1 MCWKGSTTTATGTGR
16 RDREYVKVGAKQR
29 LPCCGCKQRAH
40 VPVLAL
46 MLCFLALTGVDAL
59 DSAEELKVRPY
70 LYRTVSTSS
79 SLVALVALVCRTPP
93 FSYSRISKRSRK

>member
-1 MCWKGSTTTATGTGR
+1 MMCWKGSTTTATGTGR

-29 LPCCGCKQRAH
+29 LPRCGCKQRVH

-70 LYRTVSTSS
+70 LYRRLE
-79 SLVALVALVCRTPP
+79 SLCLLVLV
-93 FSYSRISKRSRK
+93 